1 MHWAALHGNRRIV
14 RILIGANADVDAQ
27 DNGRRAFVQAFPFG
41 VGEVGGDPPADANR
55 WTALHYTADNG
66 DAETIEELL
75 LSGAVAIQNCV
86 G

>member
-27 DNGRRAFVQAFPFG
+27 DNGRWAFVQAFPFG
-41 VGEVGGDPPADANR
+41 VGGCATAHPDANR
-55 WTALHYTADNG
+55 WTPLHYTADNG